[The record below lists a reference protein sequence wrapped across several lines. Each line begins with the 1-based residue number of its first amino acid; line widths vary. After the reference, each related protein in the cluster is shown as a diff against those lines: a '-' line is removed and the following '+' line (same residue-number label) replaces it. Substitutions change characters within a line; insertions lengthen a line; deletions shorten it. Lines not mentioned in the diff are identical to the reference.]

1 MGIADDIS
9 PRQEKRA
16 VPSGL
21 DSLDASRNL
30 PVEEDR
36 VKSTEVEAIFKP
48 KPTTNDGFFPPS
60 KTAGQ
65 KKADIVIE
73 AEPAKPEKPLLGRIL
88 NRKVIVVLLLI
99 VVAGLIYQY
108 RGQIKKLIS
117 SDSATS
123 TSNSDAVTIV
133 PQDYT
138 SGASTPAS
146 STDTSSS
153 TAPAT
158 TPASTE
164 ATAPAAAP
172 AATTPTAT
180 NKATLTIDLLNGNG
194 IRNYASGIKKTLTEA
209 GYTVTAIGNAKN
221 FAYASTY
228 IYYKTGFKTAATEL
242 KSVLSTRSITV
253 ENNDTIC
260 KTYDIVIIIGKK

>member
-16 VPSGL
+16 TPSGL

-30 PVEEDR
+30 PIEEDR

-48 KPTTNDGFFPPS
+48 KPATNDGFFPPS

-73 AEPAKPEKPLLGRIL
+73 AEPAKPEKSLLGRIL
-88 NRKVIVVLLLI
+88 NHKVIVTLLLI

-117 SDSATS
+117 GDSTTS

-146 STDTSSS
+146 STDSSS
-153 TAPAT
+153 SSAAT
-158 TPASTE
+158 STPASTE
-164 ATAPAAAP
+164 AAAP

-180 NKATLTIDLLNGNG
+180 DKTTLTIDLLNGNG